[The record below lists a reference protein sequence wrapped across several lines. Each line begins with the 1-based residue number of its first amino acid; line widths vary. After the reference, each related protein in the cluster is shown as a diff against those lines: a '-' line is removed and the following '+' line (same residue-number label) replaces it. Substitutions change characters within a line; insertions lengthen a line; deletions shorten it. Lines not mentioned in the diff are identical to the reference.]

1 MIISN
6 KENSVVCVDRLN
18 ILPQH
23 KLVLQSCANT
33 VFYEDLPNDSQIVD
47 RVACATI
54 AIVNRVKVS
63 KVFLENAVNLK
74 YLITSNV
81 GYDNVNLELASSYK
95 VKVINCPTYC
105 SDATAEHTIG
115 LLFSIIR
122 KIVEANLD
130 IRNGYWRK
138 NLYTGMELKGRTI
151 CLIGKG
157 NVGTRVGKIALSL
170 GLNVSYV
177 TKETPFS
184 EIESLVS
191 NADVISLHIPLNYK
205 THHFFNAKLIS
216 LMKKKAYLIN
226 TSRGGIIDQD
236 FLFEA
241 LKSNLIAG
249 AALDVF
255 AEEPIDNKTNYSI
268 NELACLDNVVVTP
281 HIGFRTEESLWK
293 LGEELLKNVKSC
305 LEGNAINVVQ
315 I

>member
-6 KENSVVCVDRLN
+6 KENTVVCVDRLN

-23 KLVLQSCANT
+23 KLLLQSCANT

-47 RVACATI
+47 RVACAAI

-63 KVFLENAVNLK
+63 KVFFENAANLK

-81 GYDNVNLELASSYK
+81 GYDNVDLELAASHK

-115 LLFSIIR
+115 LLFSIVR

-130 IRNGYWRK
+130 IKNGYWRK
-138 NLYTGMELKGRTI
+138 SLYTGMELKGRTI

-157 NVGTRVGKIALSL
+157 NVGTRVGKIACSL
-170 GLNVSYV
+170 GMNVNYI
-177 TKETPFS
+177 TKESSSS

-191 NADVISLHIPLNYK
+191 NADVISLHIPLSYK
-205 THHFFNAKLIS
+205 THHFFNARLIA
-216 LMKKKAYLIN
+216 LMKKSAYLIN
-226 TSRGGIIDQD
+226 TSRGNLIDQKSV
-236 FLFEA
+236 FEA
-241 LKSNLIAG
+241 LKNNLIAG

-255 AEEPIDNKTNYSI
+255 EEEPTGNKTNYSI
-268 NELACLDNVVVTP
+268 YELACLENVVVTP
-281 HIGFRTEESLWK
+281 HIAFRTEESLCK
-293 LGEELLKNVKSC
+293 LGEELLENVKSC
-305 LEGNAINVVQ
+305 LKGNAINVIQ